1 MTYMVYPGATHKRFE
16 HSLGVMELAGRAFDA
31 ITAVDNVDEQT
42 RGLFP
47 EITSVQFIVY
57 WRKVL
62 RIAALCHDLG
72 HAPFSHAAEKE
83 LFPSGFDHEV
93 ITRNIL
99 QCEEFEHL
107 FLKMVPRVMAEDVI
121 KLALGRKKVKDLS
134 FTDWETLLAEI
145 ITGDSL
151 GVDRMDYLLRDAYHT
166 GVGYGK
172 FDHFRLLETIRI
184 VPPPPTPAKSENQKE
199 FDLQG
204 VEVPEASTEPMLGL
218 LIGGI
223 HASEALL
230 LARYFMYAQVYFHPV
245 RIAYDQSL
253 KKLSSCVATKR

>member
-1 MTYMVYPGATHKRFE
+1 MLVNSAPFQRLRNIHQLSMTYMVYPGATHKRFE

-166 GVGYGK
+166 GVGY
-172 FDHFRLLETIRI
+172 L
-184 VPPPPTPAKSENQKE
+184 
-199 FDLQG
+199 
-204 VEVPEASTEPMLGL
+204 
-218 LIGGI
+218 
-223 HASEALL
+223 
-230 LARYFMYAQVYFHPV
+230 
-245 RIAYDQSL
+245 
-253 KKLSSCVATKR
+253 